1 MAAPW
6 RRLVAGGILAAVLLG
21 VSPGCTQARRA
32 HQPQC
37 DVTGVLPSPPTLRPR
52 YAVTVRVLPG
62 LRAVVGAL
70 SVTFTAPADHG
81 TDRLVFRLWPN
92 GPRYA
97 RAGAHLS
104 VSDIREGSRALP
116 VSYPDPTTLAVARP
130 VAAGEQAVV
139 SMDWRLALP
148 RESGLRVKGGGRS
161 VRLGSFF
168 PLLAWDGSDWA
179 LDPPTQLP
187 SAESWTTPT
196 ADFDVRVMQP
206 GGLRVLASGR
216 QVGSRRWQARAVRD
230 FTLALGHFTVVTG
243 TTHVPGAVRVTVG
256 LESVPLATPARV
268 FLQRAITS
276 LERYSTLYAPYPWST
291 FTVVAMADLPEL
303 TGGLEYPTL
312 VYQAATS
319 ENVPHET
326 AHQWFYSLVGNDQAR
341 DPWLDEGLATWA
353 EAAVNGAPPF
363 PDAVIPPEVAD
374 KIGEPMSFWD
384 QFEPRR
390 YFLGAYLQTYRAL
403 LSLGPRSQVDCALRL
418 YVLHNAYRVAR
429 PRDLLDAVQSLFPHA
444 KQQLEAYGAHF

>member
-1 MAAPW
+1 M
-6 RRLVAGGILAAVLLG
+6 VAGGILAAFLLS
-21 VSPGCTQARRA
+21 VSAGSAEARYAQQR
-32 HQPQC
+32 C
-37 DVTGVLPSPPTLRPR
+37 DVTGTLPSPPTPRPH
-52 YAVTVRVLPG
+52 YALSVRVLPA

-70 SVTFTAPADHG
+70 TVTFTAPPGHG

-97 RAGAHLS
+97 KAGAHLS
-104 VSDIREGSRALP
+104 VSRVREGSRTLP
-116 VSYPDPTTLAVARP
+116 VSYPDPTTLAVPRP
-130 VAAGEQAVV
+130 VDAAKQAVV
-139 SMDWRLALP
+139 SMDWRLVLP
-148 RESGLRVKGGGRS
+148 RETGLRIKGGGRS

-168 PLLAWDGSDWA
+168 PLLAWDGNDWA
-179 LDPPTQLP
+179 LDPPTRLP
-187 SAESWTTPT
+187 SAEAWTTPT
-196 ADFDVRVMQP
+196 ADFDVRVTQP
-206 GGLRVLASGR
+206 GRLRVLASGR
-216 QVGSRRWQARAVRD
+216 QVGRGRWRAQAVRD

-243 TTHVPGAVRVTVG
+243 TAHVPSAVHVTVG
-256 LESVPLATPARV
+256 LESVPLAMPARV
-268 FLQRAITS
+268 FLRRAITS
-276 LERYSTLYAPYPWST
+276 LERYSVLYGPYPWST
-291 FTVVAMADLPEL
+291 FTVAAMADLSGL

-312 VYQAATS
+312 VYQPATS
-319 ENVPHET
+319 ENLPHET

-363 PDAVIPPEVAD
+363 PDATIPPEVAN

-418 YVLHNAYRVAR
+418 YVLHNAYRIAR
-429 PRDLLDAVQSLFPHA
+429 PGDLLDALQSFFPDA
-444 KQQLEAYGAHF
+444 EQKLEAYGAHF